1 MKENDFSFRDF
12 FGVIGGLAGTIGV
25 YFVSGGNGWL
35 MLAMA
40 GVILVWIL
48 CKQVAHEFRGIKK
61 ILKEVMEEEDDPMKA
76 SELFQQRMMERMN
89 DPKTHDVADEIARF
103 NREMMFKI
111 VDNLDKSDDDLHN
124 EIMIDA
130 ANRIDRIIT
139 EYGLKPDE
147 LLVDLECAINQ
158 DVITNMIKEVRQMV
172 SDHGFKQVYQLCKRR
187 MQED

>member
-40 GVILVWIL
+40 GVILIWIM
-48 CKQVAHEFRGIKK
+48 CKQVAHEFRGLKK
-61 ILKEVMEEEDDPMKA
+61 IFKEVMEEEDDPMKA
-76 SELFQQRMMERMN
+76 AELFQQRMMERMN
-89 DPKTHDVADEIARF
+89 DPKTHDVADEITRF

-111 VDNLDKSDDDLHN
+111 VDNLDKSDDDLHD
-124 EIMIDA
+124 EIMTDA
-130 ANRIDRIIT
+130 ANRIERIIA
-139 EYGLKPDE
+139 EY
-147 LLVDLECAINQ
+147 DLEPDKSLGSLQSAINQ

-172 SDHGFKQVYQLCKRR
+172 SDHGFKEVYQLCKNR